1 MSDPDRSPL
10 PPPAATP
17 PQRDGCL
24 TALMILVGIVLL
36 LPGLCALVFGVGS
49 ILDMQ
54 HYDSMFT
61 VPILVGLLVGF
72 GGVILIRFAI
82 RGPRR

>member
-10 PPPAATP
+10 PQTSATP

-61 VPILVGLLVGF
+61 APILVGLLIGL